1 MAAPYFT
8 QDTFNFLSALAA
20 NNERA
25 WFEEHKHEYESSV
38 REPAFAFISDMADD
52 LATISPHFVA
62 SARPVGGSLM
72 RIHRDVR
79 FGHDKSPYKT
89 NIGIQFRHE
98 LGKDVHAP
106 GFYVHIEPEGCFVG
120 VGLWHPDAAALGKIR
135 DAIVEKPKAWVKVR
149 DDNAF
154 QRSFALAGDSLTS
167 APRGYVR
174 DHPLIE
180 DLKRKDFIG
189 LADLDDADVL
199 AKKFRRTVVDRFG
212 AAKSYMGFL
221 CGALGLAF

>member
-1 MAAPYFT
+1 MAGNYFT
-8 QDTFNFLSALAA
+8 PDTFQFLTALASH
-20 NNERA
+20 NERP
-25 WFEEHKHEYESSV
+25 WFEEHKQDYETFV
-38 REPAFAFISDMADD
+38 RGPAYSFISDMADD
-52 LATISPHFVA
+52 LAAISPHFVA

-106 GFYVHIEPEGCFVG
+106 GFYVHIEPEACFLG
-120 VGLWHPDAAALGKIR
+120 VGLWHPDATALGKIR
-135 DAIVEKPKAWVKVR
+135 DALADKPKAWLKVR
-149 DDNAF
+149 DDKAF
-154 QRSFALAGDSLTS
+154 QRNFALSGDSLAT
-167 APRGYVR
+167 APRGYAR

-189 LADLDDADVL
+189 LADLSDADVL
-199 AKKFRRTVVDRFG
+199 AKKFRRTVVDQFKGSQPFMR
-212 AAKSYMGFL
+212 FL
-221 CGALGLAF
+221 CEALGLAY